1 MRMPKAVRVAQ
12 SGLQGWR
19 AKVADQVAE
28 PVSNRTP
35 LSPEQVRAGIG
46 ALFAVL
52 SVMYLIKTAKAA
64 SQEFKR

>member
-1 MRMPKAVRVAQ
+1 MPKAVRVAQ

-19 AKVADQVAE
+19 ARVADQVAA

-35 LSPEQVRAGIG
+35 LSAEQVRAGIG

-52 SVMYLIKTAKAA
+52 SVMYLIKTARAA
-64 SQEFKR
+64 SEELKR

>member
-1 MRMPKAVRVAQ
+1 MPKAVRVAQ

-35 LSPEQVRAGIG
+35 LTPEQVRAGVG

-52 SVMYLIKTAKAA
+52 SVMYLVKTARAA
-64 SQEFKR
+64 SEELRR

>member
-1 MRMPKAVRVAQ
+1 MPKAVRVAQ

-28 PVSNRTP
+28 LVSNRTP
-35 LSPEQVRAGIG
+35 LTPEQVRAGVG

-52 SVMYLIKTAKAA
+52 SVMYLIKTARAA
-64 SQEFKR
+64 SEELRR